1 MILGKVISRIVST
14 AKLES
19 LPHKQLLSIQPL
31 KGFGPQDVRF
41 VAIDAIEAG
50 PGDCVL
56 VLQEGTGAREVLWE
70 EVDQPL
76 PAQMVVVGIVDEI
89 QGAEGLL

>member
-1 MILGKVISRIVST
+1 M
-14 AKLES
+14 
-19 LPHKQLLSIQPL
+19 
-31 KGFGPQDVRF
+31 
-41 VAIDAIEAG
+41 
-50 PGDCVL
+50 